1 MVDDFAWPLV
11 HWVEAEAEDRAILRS
26 CFVASKEPPG
36 EAGVSGRV
44 KVGGDR
50 WVLLRLGTVMGTA
63 EVGLGPLGD
72 AWVDG
77 QRFSSG
83 RGFFG
88 TIGEEF
94 GCGCLEGNG
103 CCGMLI

>member
-1 MVDDFAWPLV
+1 MVEGFSWPLV
-11 HWVEAEAEDRAILRS
+11 HWVEAEEAAEDSAILRS
-26 CFVASKEPPG
+26 CLVASKEPPG
-36 EAGVSGRV
+36 EAGV
-44 KVGGDR
+44 KVGGVMWDR
-50 WVLLRLGTVMGTA
+50 LRLGTVIGAA
-63 EVGLGPLGD
+63 EDWLEPLSD

-88 TIGEEF
+88 TTGEEF
-94 GCGCLEGNG
+94 GCGCLDGNG